1 MNNQKAGEFMDIN
14 TIRLIRNGLNNKEVK
29 AEESQAKK
37 GDKRDSTKGCLKL
50 SDYMAF

>member
-1 MNNQKAGEFMDIN
+1 MDIN
-14 TIRLIRNGLNNKEVK
+14 TVKLIRNSLNNKEVK

-37 GDKRDSTKGCLKL
+37 TDKRNSNRGCLKL